1 MKVSNEVKN
10 DYTENN
16 TQLMKE
22 IKANKINEKDPVF
35 TDWKTIYLKYPYYS
49 NWYIDSTKL
58 LSKFQWHFSCK

>member
-22 IKANKINEKDPVF
+22 IKANKINEKDPLF
-35 TDWKTIYLKYPYYS
+35 TD
-49 NWYIDSTKL
+49 
-58 LSKFQWHFSCK
+58 